1 MKNIIKVIIAAGF
14 VLYLNTNSFAI
25 IDYAAWGG
33 YVFSGDTDQKD
44 KNFSGRQFGIKAHLN
59 TSRTKF
65 DGNTFFIPFIDV
77 GIGAYYQ
84 FTKVESNSGDVL
96 RKNSAG
102 LDGNLI
108 LLIPFIYPYIQPYG
122 RGTWAFMDKIEYD
135 NKSFKSYG
143 RGFGVEVTTS
153 KGINDINIR
162 LFVEYMHDKS
172 KHDIY
177 LKAVNYGLKI
187 NI

>member
-1 MKNIIKVIIAAGF
+1 MKNIVKVIIIAGF
-14 VLYLNTNSFAI
+14 VLYFNISSFAI

-33 YVFSGDTDQKD
+33 WVFSGGTEQKD
-44 KNFSGRQFGIKAHLN
+44 KNFDGRQFGIKAHLN

-65 DGNTFFIPFIDV
+65 DNNNFYIPFIDV

-84 FTKVESNSGDVL
+84 FAKVKSNSGDVL
-96 RKNSAG
+96 RINSAG

-108 LLIPFIYPYIQPYG
+108 LLIPFIYPHIQPYV
-122 RGTWAFMDKIEYD
+122 RGTWAFMDKIEYE

-143 RGFGVEVTTS
+143 RGFGVELTIS
-153 KGINDINIR
+153 DSFINTR
-162 LFVEYMHDKS
+162 LFVEYMYDKS

-187 NI
+187 NLN